1 MRKSTVTQTAHP
13 AAAQN
18 APRPTCHRDA
28 TLWLQARLQDSTLCD
43 MLARAHPDYSRPHAW
58 RHLDDHVAA
67 LAGTVVAQVV
77 AHAQTAA
84 LVPVDELSPEQVA
97 ARWTRFHGGGTIALY
112 AGGGWLS
119 ITRNGRPQKSFPV
132 KRARFVLAQNE
143 TDEVRIAGPRSR
155 SQASIMADLARTYGA
170 GTFKAMGAVTG
181 RARGVAKCPWD
192 AIHDTGLELAG
203 DTRRLRELKRRPT
216 RRVYRV
222 STDIGRGVRGI
233 AASAAAILA
242 RRAKAGR

>member
-1 MRKSTVTQTAHP
+1 MRKSTVTRTAHP

-84 LVPVDELSPEQVA
+84 LVPVDELTPEQVA
-97 ARWTRFHGGGTIALY
+97 ARWTQFHGGGTIALY

-132 KRARFVLAQNE
+132 KLARKVLTE
-143 TDEVRIAGPRSR
+143 TTARSVCGPSLGKRMR
-155 SQASIMADLARTYGA
+155 LADLAPVRDASGFLVVGA
-170 GTFKAMGAVTG
+170 ATG
-181 RARGVAKCPWD
+181 RFSP
-192 AIHDTGLELAG
+192 LEVQKLPPGA
-203 DTRRLRELKRRPT
+203 
-216 RRVYRV
+216 
-222 STDIGRGVRGI
+222 GVRGI

-242 RRAKAGR
+242 KRAGRTITRLTPPRRALRALADGE